1 MDNAL
6 EKAFSAQTFTGY
18 WQIQSK
24 DYPDD
29 YWGELSYDPR
39 KGIHQLTLYGICIFP
54 SIGASASQSPVITG
68 VITSGK
74 IVSVFGSVIVNAK
87 TGPGEKLNQKT
98 VFSFLSFC
106 VGEQR
111 FWSKDSILLR
121 KYSFRCTNLEVWA
134 GYHLIGHRYSSRA
147 KRTMGTVSLPKI
159 LPLYENDVVRIKLG
173 TESNQKSSSYSLE
186 VFCHHFILIEV
197 KGNRKLPYYGETN
210 SISYY
215 ESIIKAFFCFVIGK
229 HVQSFHHVGTTK
241 KQRMKI
247 PSDVAK
253 NIPKRIQY
261 DFEHVEFFSAYNSF
275 DDNTTREIQAHELLV
290 HHSQINGE
298 KLIRSIK
305 LFFECYQKIDF
316 VLYDWIQMRN
326 RTSYAYYS
334 LPELIY
340 SFEGLHRSLFPE
352 CDTKTGYK
360 TTINEIHH
368 ISPFAHYDELIR
380 NSKHELP
387 LRQRLQDVLLIKTE
401 PIFQFLTVQQRQT
414 IINNLVEVRNDTA
427 HRRNIYFLRIQN
439 IIPYIFL
446 CEELIAIM
454 ILQCI
459 GFHIDEISSILQER
473 WNWLGLKNML
483 LEEFEEDDDAHE

>member
-1 MDNAL
+1 MDKTL
-6 EKAFSAQTFTGY
+6 ENAFSAQTFTGY
-18 WQIQSK
+18 WQFQSK

-39 KGIHQLTLYGICIFP
+39 KDIHQLTLYGICIFP
-54 SIGASASQSPVITG
+54 CSGASASQSPVITG

-98 VFSFLSFC
+98 IFSFLSYC

-121 KYSFRCTNLEVWA
+121 KYSFRCSNLEVWA
-134 GYHLIGHRYSSRA
+134 GYHLIGHRYSPRA
-147 KRTMGTVSLPKI
+147 KRTIGTVSLPKI

-215 ESIIKAFFCFVIGK
+215 ENIIKAFFCFVIGK

-241 KQRMKI
+241 KQRMEI
-247 PSDVAK
+247 PPDVAK
-253 NIPKRIQY
+253 TIPKRIQY
-261 DFEHVEFFSAYNSF
+261 DFEHVEFFSAYSSF

-298 KLIRSIK
+298 KLVCSIK
-305 LFFECYQKIDF
+305 QFFEHYHQFGF
-316 VLYDWIQMRN
+316 VLYDWIKMKN
-326 RTSYAYYS
+326 STSYTNYS
-334 LPELIY
+334 LPELLY
-340 SFEGLHRSLFPE
+340 NFDGLHQSLYPE
-352 CDTKTGYK
+352 CNTRSGYQS
-360 TTINEIHH
+360 TINAIHS
-368 ISPFAHYDELIR
+368 ISPFDNYAELI
-380 NSKHELP
+380 NSHNHKLP
-387 LRQRLQDVLLIKTE
+387 LRQRLQDILLIKLD
-401 PIFQFLTVQQRQT
+401 PIFQFLTISQRQT
-414 IINNLVEVRNDTA
+414 VIDNLVKVRNDAA
-427 HRRNIYFLRIQN
+427 HRKNAFFLRLQN
-439 IIPYIFL
+439 IVPYIFL

-459 GFHIDEISSILQER
+459 GFHIDEIISILQER

-483 LEEFEEDDDAHE
+483 LEEFEADNDVHE